1 MVPLSSLWLPIL
13 LSAVFVFVASSI
25 IHMVLGY
32 HRHDFKTLPKE
43 DAVMDA
49 LRSFSIP
56 AGDYM
61 MPRPGSPAAMKDPAF
76 VAKRQKGP
84 VAIFTIMPG
93 GDFSMGAQLAQWFIY
108 CVVVSLFAAYIAS
121 RALPPGAEYLR
132 VSQFASATAFA
143 AYALGQWPQ
152 TIWYKKSMAATI
164 RNTLDSLLYAFLT
177 GGTLGWLWPKI

>member
-61 MPRPGSPAAMKDPAF
+61 MPRPETHEEMRAP
-76 VAKRQKGP
+76 
-84 VAIFTIMPG
+84 T
-93 GDFSMGAQLAQWFIY
+93 
-108 CVVVSLFAAYIAS
+108 FAARVDEKPNIVMTV
-121 RALPPGAEYLR
+121 LPNA
-132 VSQFASATAFA
+132 Q
-143 AYALGQWPQ
+143 
-152 TIWYKKSMAATI
+152 
-164 RNTLDSLLYAFLT
+164 
-177 GGTLGWLWPKI
+177 